1 MHLPKKINFNPSK
14 LIFMEPYN
22 QDLLQDAF
30 YYLDNLKFNLTKIKL
45 AYNRDRAIVN
55 HIDNLL
61 KDCELIQLIVQSY
74 DSYNFRLLCNMINNS
89 FADPNSHGVLVFII
103 KKRFGENYDRG
114 KLNHIKF
121 PA

>member
-1 MHLPKKINFNPSK
+1 
-14 LIFMEPYN
+14 MEPYN

-30 YYLDNLKFNLTKIKL
+30 YHLQNLKFNLTKLKL
-45 AYNRDRAIVN
+45 AYNRDRLIVSY
-55 HIDNLL
+55 IDDLL
-61 KDCELIQLIVQSY
+61 KDCELIQLIIQSY

-89 FADPNSHGVLVFII
+89 FSDSNSHGVLAII
-103 KKRFGENYDRG
+103 TKKRLGENYDRG

>member
-1 MHLPKKINFNPSK
+1 
-14 LIFMEPYN
+14 MEPYN

-30 YYLDNLKFNLTKIKL
+30 YHLNNLKSNLTKLKL
-45 AYNRDRAIVN
+45 AYNRDRLIVSY
-55 HIDNLL
+55 IDDLL
-61 KDCELIQLIVQSY
+61 KDCELIQLIIQSY

-89 FADPNSHGVLVFII
+89 FSDPNSHGVLAII
-103 KKRFGENYDRG
+103 PKKRFGENFDRG